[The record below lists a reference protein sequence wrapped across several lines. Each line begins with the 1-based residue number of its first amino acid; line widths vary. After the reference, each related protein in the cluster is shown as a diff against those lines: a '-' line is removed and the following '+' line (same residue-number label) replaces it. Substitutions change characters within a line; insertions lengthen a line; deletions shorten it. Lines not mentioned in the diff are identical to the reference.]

1 MLWPWRWHLKM
12 YMSFDQHMLALSTV
26 KRQFQNTSMTRQGK
40 RLHGKVLGKA
50 QINAIDAKVN
60 TKQLNASSRTP
71 SVTTVKKPYCI
82 SMQSIITG
90 QSTKGLAKRNGVGFT
105 TLKISQSDEL
115 GLYERHLQYERWV
128 LKGKFSDKGQSE
140 QSINDYAYGCWL
152 HNYKQTPINPSLAI
166 HLSQKQTSCWKCTLG
181 KCWRHADS
189 LWCTTQR
196 QDSEVAIICCGFCQ

>member
-50 QINAIDAKVN
+50 QIHAIDAKVN

-71 SVTTVKKPYCI
+71 SVTTVKKKAILHQHAEHNHRTKHKRLGKKKRCGI
-82 SMQSIITG
+82 RNLEDQSE
-90 QSTKGLAKRNGVGFT
+90 
-105 TLKISQSDEL
+105 SDEL

-128 LKGKFSDKGQSE
+128 LKGNFSDKGQSE
-140 QSINDYAYGCWL
+140 QSINDYAYGC
-152 HNYKQTPINPSLAI
+152 
-166 HLSQKQTSCWKCTLG
+166 
-181 KCWRHADS
+181 
-189 LWCTTQR
+189 
-196 QDSEVAIICCGFCQ
+196 